1 MSYNNGLGLRET
13 YDAINEINESMNERI
28 KANQEKRINE
38 ANALRDERDFIIE
51 SKEIYREAI
60 LGYREAAA
68 TKLLSDA
75 YKAIYITA
83 LENTTD
89 MSADDY
95 KLANN
100 LVDTFI
106 KEHGVYALLREMK
119 GKTYLLDTIRTIV
132 EDGTEDAEEKTDS
145 EEKSMEEVPADTKED
160 MYDKLENED
169 DVNNAVQLISD
180 RIAAAE
186 EEFIKQNAEDKKK
199 IEDIVNG
206 INDRIQAV
214 KNDVTKDEE
223 TKEDLEESYNIEKNR
238 KINEIYDNRSHTLF
252 DHMIHETAK
261 NIYKDTELKEAYSEN
276 GRLDLQKVV
285 NSCKCMYGFLE
296 FVNTLQIDKVDVPYI
311 EKIVKDM

>member
-1 MSYNNGLGLRET
+1 MNGLGLRET
-13 YDAINEINESMNERI
+13 YDAINEIDNSINE
-28 KANQEKRINE
+28 KAKAREEQRLNE
-38 ANALRDERDFIIE
+38 ANDLRDERDMIIE
-51 SKEIYREAI
+51 SRELYKEVT
-60 LGYREAAA
+60 LGYREAVS
-68 TKLLSDA
+68 TKLLGDA
-75 YKAIYITA
+75 FKSIYITA
-83 LENTTD
+83 LENVTD

-95 KLANN
+95 KLANTM
-100 LVDTFI
+100 VDKFI
-106 KEHGVYALLREMK
+106 EEHGVYSLLREMK

-132 EDGTEDAEEKTDS
+132 EDGTEDAEEKSDES
-145 EEKSMEEVPADTKED
+145 EKSMEEVPEDTKED
-160 MYDKLENED
+160 MFEKLENED

-199 IEDIVNG
+199 IEDIVNS

-223 TKEDLEESYNIEKNR
+223 TKDEIEESYNIEKNR
-238 KINEIYDNRSHTLF
+238 RINEIYDNRSHTLF

-261 NIYKDTELKEAYSEN
+261 NIYKDAGLKESYSEA

-311 EKIVKDM
+311 EKIVKEM

>member
-13 YDAINEINESMNERI
+13 YDAINEINTS
-28 KANQEKRINE
+28 INE
-38 ANALRDERDFIIE
+38 KVKSRQEERLKEANELRDERDMIIE
-51 SKEIYREAI
+51 SKEIYKEAM
-60 LGYREAAA
+60 LGYRQAVS
-68 TKLLSDA
+68 TKLLSDSF
-75 YKAIYITA
+75 KAIYITA
-83 LENTTD
+83 LENVTD
-89 MSADDY
+89 MSDTDY

-100 LVDTFI
+100 MVDKFI
-106 KEHGVYALLREMK
+106 EEHGVYSLLREMK

-132 EDGTEDAEEKTDS
+132 EDGTEDAEEKADD
-145 EEKSMEEVPADTKED
+145 EEKSMKEVPQDTKED
-160 MYDKLENED
+160 MFNKLEGEE

-223 TKEDLEESYNIEKNR
+223 TKEDIEESYNIEKNR
-238 KINEIYDNRSHTLF
+238 KITEIYDNRSHTLF

-261 NIYKDTELKEAYSEN
+261 NIFKDTDLKESYSDE

-296 FVNTLQIDKVDVPYI
+296 FVNTLQIDKVDVAYI